1 MTTYFLPSAGGFH
14 EGQRVRVLVPCS
26 GADHED
32 IEHQLPAGRVG
43 TIEHINRYPSP
54 QGLAFTVYVPVDGE
68 RGITNVFDE
77 SDGDI
82 RDFIEPETVAGSN

>member
-1 MTTYFLPSAGGFH
+1 MKAIQNANGFRV
-14 EGQRVRVLVPCS
+14 GQAVRVLVPCI
-26 GADHED
+26 GDDHEGT
-32 IEHQLPAGRVG
+32 EHHLPAGRHG
-43 TIEHINRYPSP
+43 TVEQIDEYPLP

-77 SDGDI
+77 SDGHI